1 MAIIR
6 VNKTKNYITMSN
18 YHFKEKE
25 MSLKAKGLL
34 SEMLSLPDNWNYSI
48 EGLVSINKENET
60 SIKSAL
66 NELQSF
72 GYLKITKLMPNQTKS
87 GRIEYIY
94 DIYEKKQEGEKQGIE
109 NLGVEFLG
117 VENQEQY
124 NINNKINNNKNI
136 NNIKEYKEKFE
147 ELWKMYPNK
156 KGKENAYKSF
166 IKAIKDGTDIEIIKQ
181 GIEKYNEYIKN
192 KKVEEQYI
200 KHGSTWFNQK
210 CWEDDYKIINNNV
223 PSWFNQNWDNKEEPK
238 ETNIE
243 LDEPK
248 EVEFT
253 ELEKEMFDIFNED

>member
-6 VNKTKNYITMSN
+6 INKTKDYITMSN
-18 YHFKEKE
+18 YHFKEKG

-48 EGLVSINKENET
+48 AGLVALNKENES
-60 SIKSAL
+60 SIKSTL
-66 NELQSF
+66 DELKEF
-72 GYLKITKLMPNQTKS
+72 GYLKVTKLMPNETKS

-94 DIYEKKQEGEKQGIE
+94 DIYEKKQEGEKQGVE

-117 VENQEQY
+117 VENQGQY
-124 NINNKINNNKNI
+124 NINNKNI

-147 ELWKMYPNK
+147 ELWKLYPNK

-166 IKAIKDGTDIEIIKQ
+166 IKAMKKNINIDDIRK

-210 CWEDDYKIINNNV
+210 CWEDDYNIIDTKNKCDIKV
-223 PSWFNQNWDNKEEPK
+223 PSWFNKEIEKKK
-238 ETNIE
+238 EYEIT
-243 LDEPK
+243 DE
-248 EVEFT
+248 ERE
-253 ELEKEMFDIFNED
+253 EYGIYD